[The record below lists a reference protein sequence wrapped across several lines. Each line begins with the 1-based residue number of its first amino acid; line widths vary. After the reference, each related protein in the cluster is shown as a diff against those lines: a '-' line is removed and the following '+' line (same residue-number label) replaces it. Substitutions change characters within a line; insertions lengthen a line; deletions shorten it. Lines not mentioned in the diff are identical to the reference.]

1 MMTLKKGDIIKQVK
15 SNPDKLF
22 ENTTAN
28 GTLTYRVDRVNPKTY
43 TLTCIEGY
51 MKNSGCYLHKGFKE
65 KNVDVYGTTTE
76 YFKIS

>member
-1 MMTLKKGDIIKQVK
+1 MMTLNKGDIIKEVK
-15 SNPDKLF
+15 SNSKKGF

-28 GTLTYRVDRVNPKTY
+28 ATLTYRVDRVNARTY

-51 MKNSGCYLHKGFKE
+51 MKNSGCKLTKGFKE
-65 KNVDVYGTTTE
+65 KSVDIYGTITE